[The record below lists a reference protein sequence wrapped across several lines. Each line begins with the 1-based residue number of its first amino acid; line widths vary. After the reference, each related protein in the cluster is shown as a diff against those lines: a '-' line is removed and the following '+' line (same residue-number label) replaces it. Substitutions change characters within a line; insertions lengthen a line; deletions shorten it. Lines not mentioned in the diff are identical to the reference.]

1 MRLTTGLWG
10 LLLPLTGTA
19 GAADLYKWK
28 DANGVTHYSESP
40 PSGQKFEA
48 RRIDAR
54 GTVGLSE
61 EETPA
66 AREPPRCTQ
75 ARQNLKALS
84 DSRPVMEDTDGDGK
98 TRCQARRK
106 PARSAA
112 QLADAAVKA
121 FCPQTGG

>member
-1 MRLTTGLWG
+1 MRLTTGLFG
-10 LLLPLTGTA
+10 LLLLTGTA

-54 GTVGLSE
+54 GAVVADE
-61 EETPA
+61 EEAPEVKEA
-66 AREPPRCTQ
+66 PRCTQ

-84 DSRPVMEDTDGDGK
+84 DSRPVMQDTDGDGK
-98 TRCQARRK
+98 PDATLDESQRDDQRNLAE
-106 PARSAA
+106 AA
-112 QLADAAVKA
+112 LKA
-121 FCPQTGG
+121 YCPQTGS

>member
-1 MRLTTGLWG
+1 MRLTTGLFG
-10 LLLPLTGTA
+10 LLLLTGTA

-54 GTVGLSE
+54 GTVGASD

-66 AREPPRCTQ
+66 APEPPRCTQ
-75 ARQNLKALS
+75 ARKNLKALS
-84 DSRPVMEDTDGDGK
+84 DTRPVMEDTDGDGK
-98 TRCQARRK
+98 PDAKLDESQRETQRN
-106 PARSAA
+106 
-112 QLADAAVKA
+112 LADASVKA